1 MAKPK
6 ISVNKFSS
14 CDGCQVQILALE
26 EELLTLGD
34 RVEIAFFAEA
44 TSHIDEGPYDVSFV
58 EGSVSTPHE
67 VERIKQIRERSGVVV
82 SIGACGMSGGIQ
94 ALRNWGDLEYYKHDF
109 YTMPEHIESLP
120 RSTPFHD
127 HIQVD
132 WEVPG
137 CPPDQGQ
144 LKYVITS
151 LLAGARPRLPTEA
164 VCLKCKRD
172 GNVCVLVAQDQPCM
186 GPITRTGCGALCP
199 HQERDCYGC
208 FGPQAG
214 GNFHAMGRRFKGA
227 GLSSGDYVRR
237 LRLIYSWEPKIRESS
252 SIWEKEGDQFQALPP
267 QPHRH
272 GGMKG

>member
-6 ISVNKFSS
+6 VSVHKFSS
-14 CDGCQVQILALE
+14 CDGCQLQFLTLE
-26 EELLTLGD
+26 EELLTLAG

-44 TSHIDEGPYDVSFV
+44 TSVQDPGPWDISFV

-67 VERIKQIRERSGVVV
+67 VERIKQIREQSNVLV
-82 SIGACGMSGGIQ
+82 SIGACGMAGGIQ
-94 ALRNWGDLEYYKHDF
+94 ALRNWGELDYYLNDF
-109 YTMPEHIESLP
+109 YSKPEWLEASAH
-120 RSTPFHD
+120 STPFSGHV
-127 HIQVD
+127 QVD
-132 WEVPG
+132 WELAG

-144 LKYVITS
+144 LKYVVTS
-151 LLAGARPRLPTEA
+151 LLAGVQPRIPGEA

-214 GNFHAMGRRFKGA
+214 PNFDAMGRRFLGA
-227 GLSSGDYVRR
+227 GLSAGDVVSR
-237 LRLIYSWEPKIRESS
+237 LRFIYSWDPKIREASQR
-252 SIWEKEGDQFQALPP
+252 WEQHGGEFAPLPP
-267 QPHRH
+267 
-272 GGMKG
+272 GS